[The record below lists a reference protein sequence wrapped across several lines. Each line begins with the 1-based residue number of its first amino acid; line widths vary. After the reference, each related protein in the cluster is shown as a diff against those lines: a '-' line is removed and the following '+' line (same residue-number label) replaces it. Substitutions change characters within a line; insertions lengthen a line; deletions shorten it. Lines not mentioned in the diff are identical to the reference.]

1 MGKNSLLFQ
10 VRPLT
15 CHMYPFFKTTIK
27 NFLNARMMYVK
38 HCGGW
43 ISCSFALRPLL
54 WQVSLF
60 LFYKLTNSKKTI
72 PVPHTNRYLV
82 CSFIRNR
89 VKKLTIISIST
100 GNCLLWC
107 LGVMCNIWHGPNYVS
122 DLSSEVEQ
130 IVVFDYRSMSAFF
143 IFRTTLPRV
152 AVN

>member
-1 MGKNSLLFQ
+1 MINDGKKLVALSK

-60 LFYKLTNSKKTI
+60 LFYKLTNSKKNYSCAPHKQI
-72 PVPHTNRYLV
+72 PCLFIYTKQGKKVNNYLNLHWQLFTMV
-82 CSFIRNR
+82 LGGNVQYMAWPKLRIRP
-89 VKKLTIISIST
+89 L
-100 GNCLLWC
+100 
-107 LGVMCNIWHGPNYVS
+107 
-122 DLSSEVEQ
+122 Q
-130 IVVFDYRSMSAFF
+130 
-143 IFRTTLPRV
+143 
-152 AVN
+152 

>member
-1 MGKNSLLFQ
+1 MAMINDGKKLVALSK

-60 LFYKLTNSKKTI
+60 PFLQTNQQQ
-72 PVPHTNRYLV
+72 
-82 CSFIRNR
+82 
-89 VKKLTIISIST
+89 KKLFLCPTQT
-100 GNCLLWC
+100 GT
-107 LGVMCNIWHGPNYVS
+107 
-122 DLSSEVEQ
+122 LSVHLYE
-130 IVVFDYRSMSAFF
+130 
-143 IFRTTLPRV
+143 TG
-152 AVN
+152 